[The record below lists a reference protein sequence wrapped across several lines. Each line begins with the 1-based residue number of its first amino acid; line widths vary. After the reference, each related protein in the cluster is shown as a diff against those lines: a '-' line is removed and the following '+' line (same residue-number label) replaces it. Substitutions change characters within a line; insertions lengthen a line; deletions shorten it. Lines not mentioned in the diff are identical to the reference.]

1 MTSIDAKPNID
12 APRDDTWQVL
22 GELTLSSESDH
33 EHLSV
38 DQVVETLR
46 GLDLP
51 VTCLERLEQ
60 SVTKA
65 IRNAMQH
72 GNQYGPE
79 APVLI
84 RVLISSTETRQIER
98 QSPGGWGFFLIERIA
113 QAPSDLGH
121 RMIELFVY
129 REGGKDEHK
138 SDRVG
143 RAFSAAQRED

>member
-22 GELTLSSESDH
+22 GELTLSSEPDC

-51 VTCLERLEQ
+51 VTCLDRLQQ
-60 SVTKA
+60 SVTEA

-84 RVLISSTETRQIER
+84 RVLVSNIEARWIER
-98 QSPGGWGFFLIERIA
+98 QSPGGWGCFLIERTE
-113 QAPSDLGH
+113 QAPSDPT
-121 RMIELFVY
+121 RRVIELFVY
-129 REGGKDEHK
+129 RERGIDE
-138 SDRVG
+138 
-143 RAFSAAQRED
+143 REND

>member
-22 GELTLSSESDH
+22 GELTLSSEPDC

-51 VTCLERLEQ
+51 VTCLERLQQ
-60 SVTKA
+60 SVTEA

-72 GNQYGPE
+72 GNQYGPK
-79 APVLI
+79 APPLI
-84 RVLISSTETRQIER
+84 RVLAPNMEARWIER
-98 QSPGGWGFFLIERIA
+98 QSPGGWGCFLIERTE
-113 QAPSDLGH
+113 QAPSDPT
-121 RMIELFVY
+121 RRVIELFVY
-129 REGGKDEHK
+129 RERGIDE
-138 SDRVG
+138 
-143 RAFSAAQRED
+143 REND

>member
-1 MTSIDAKPNID
+1 MISIDAKPNID

-84 RVLISSTETRQIER
+84 RELISSTETR
-98 QSPGGWGFFLIERIA
+98 
-113 QAPSDLGH
+113 
-121 RMIELFVY
+121 
-129 REGGKDEHK
+129 
-138 SDRVG
+138 
-143 RAFSAAQRED
+143 